1 MQIKKAEVE
10 NFRKLKNVTIDLD
23 DSVTL
28 IVGRNNSGKTSLS
41 EVFNKFLGPNNPGFT
56 FDDFSFSVLSDYNN
70 GIASILNFSKLQKY
84 ASNMHQTQE
93 TAQNSFIHYA
103 I

>member
-41 EVFNKFLGPNNPGFT
+41 EVFNKFLYEKLTVPVPPLDVQKRIVN
-56 FDDFSFSVLSDYNN
+56 VLDNFEKICSDRK
-70 GIASILNFSKLQKY
+70 STRLNS
-84 ASNMHQTQE
+84 SHT
-93 TAQNSFIHYA
+93 
-103 I
+103 

>member
-1 MQIKKAEVE
+1 MQIKKVEVE

-56 FDDFSFSVLSDYNN
+56 FDDFSFSVLSDYSD
-70 GIASILNFSKLQKY
+70 ALNL
-84 ASNMHQTQE
+84 
-93 TAQNSFIHYA
+93 
-103 I
+103 

>member
-28 IVGRNNSGKTSLS
+28 IVGRNNSGG
-41 EVFNKFLGPNNPGFT
+41 V
-56 FDDFSFSVLSDYNN
+56 
-70 GIASILNFSKLQKY
+70 
-84 ASNMHQTQE
+84 
-93 TAQNSFIHYA
+93 
-103 I
+103 

>member
-41 EVFNKFLGPNNPGFT
+41 EVFNKFLGPIIPDLRLMIF
-56 FDDFSFSVLSDYNN
+56 LSRFYP
-70 GIASILNFSKLQKY
+70 IIV
-84 ASNMHQTQE
+84 MH
-93 TAQNSFIHYA
+93 
-103 I
+103 